1 MSTILLAEDDAPIR
15 EGLVLTLKSEGY
27 AVRAAANGAEA
38 LALFAEARPDLLLLD
53 VMMPKKSGWDVCAE
67 VRRADPSVPILFL
80 TAKAEER
87 DKVLGLGLGADDYI
101 VKPFGVPELLARV
114 AAALRRAAAAPP
126 QIARDEPFAVAGA
139 RVDPRALHLVDAAGR
154 TSDITSRELALLRLF
169 AARPGEALPRDR
181 LLNEGWGVDYLG
193 TTRTLDQLIVKLRRK
208 LGPDASA
215 LETIHGV
222 GYRLRQ

>member
-126 QIARDEPFAVAGA
+126 PIARDEPFAVAGA
-139 RVDPRALHLVDAAGR
+139 RVDPRALRLVDAAGR